1 MDETEKP
8 MRVLVD
14 ACVLYST
21 VPRALVLG
29 AAEAGLIV
37 PLWSD
42 RIVEEWRR
50 AVARDGPE
58 AAAHVASEIA
68 LARRACP
75 DASIAV
81 PDGLSDTLALP
92 DPDDRHVLAAA
103 IAGRAKTLLTRNMR
117 DFPPRTLAR
126 HGVSPRHPDSLFL
139 ELWTVRP
146 DVVAR
151 ITAPVVDAMGR
162 ATGMT
167 PRDVLK
173 RAGLPRLGRALSRA

>member
-1 MDETEKP
+1 

-29 AAEAGLIV
+29 AGQAGLIV
-37 PLWSD
+37 PVWSA

-50 AVARDGPE
+50 AVARDGPQ
-58 AAAHVASEIA
+58 AAAQVASEIA
-68 LARRACP
+68 MARIACP
-75 DASIAV
+75 DADIPV
-81 PDGLSDTLALP
+81 PDGLADTLSLP

-103 IAGRAKTLLTRNMR
+103 IAGQADVLLTRNMR

-126 HGVSPRHPDSLFL
+126 HKISPRAPDSLFL
-139 ELWTVRP
+139 ELWADRP
-146 DVVAR
+146 AAMAEIARPVVVAM
-151 ITAPVVDAMGR
+151 AR
-162 ATGMT
+162 ASGMA

-173 RAGLPRLGRALSRA
+173 RAGLPRLGKALAGVLAQG

>member
-1 MDETEKP
+1 

-37 PLWSD
+37 PLWSA

-50 AVARDGPE
+50 AVARDGAQ
-58 AAAHVASEIA
+58 AAAQVASEIA
-68 LARRACP
+68 LVRLARPNAETPVR
-75 DASIAV
+75 
-81 PDGLSDTLALP
+81 DGLADTLSLP

-103 IAGRAKTLLTRNMR
+103 IAGRADVLLTRNLR

-126 HGVSPRHPDSLFL
+126 HGISARHPDSLLL
-139 ELWTVRP
+139 ELWTAHP
-146 DVVAR
+146 EILAR
-151 ITAPVVDAMGR
+151 IIAPVVDAIGHEASM
-162 ATGMT
+162 A

-173 RAGLPRLGRALSRA
+173 RAGLPRLGKALARG